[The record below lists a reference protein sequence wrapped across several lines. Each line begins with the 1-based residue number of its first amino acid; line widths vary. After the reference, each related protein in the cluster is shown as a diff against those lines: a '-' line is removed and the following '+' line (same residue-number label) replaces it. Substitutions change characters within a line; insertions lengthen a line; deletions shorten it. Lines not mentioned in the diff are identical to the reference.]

1 MVSPELIV
9 ENMVD
14 QDFIYERDSALVAT
28 GMECDCNQRFSLR
41 TNCRILMDIK
51 FSSKLAFSCLIVP
64 ESDSAILLRRSHQ
77 QGSLDSDI
85 DARYCSAVPS
95 F

>member
-1 MVSPELIV
+1 
-9 ENMVD
+9 VD
-14 QDFIYERDSALVAT
+14 QNFIYERDSALVAT
-28 GMECDCNQRFSLR
+28 RVECDRNQRFSLR
-41 TNCRILMDIK
+41 SNRRIFMHIK
-51 FSSKLAFSCLIVP
+51 FSGELAYTCLIVP
-64 ESDSAILLRRSHQ
+64 ESDSAILLRCSHQ